1 MTIYILLYHHND
13 INNDYASIEALST
26 NYDEIK
32 NKFNE
37 IKKGLLNEDLKI
49 IEESVNYIKITDSQK
64 EKLFEITIYDDTVS
78 LTSTLNASTSTFKS
92 GHPLSNIL

>member
-13 INNDYASIEALST
+13 INNDYASIEAIST

-37 IKKGLLNEDLKI
+37 IKKGLLNEDLII
-49 IEESVNYIKITDSQK
+49 IEESVNYIKIADSYK
-64 EKLFEITIYDDTVS
+64 EKLFELEIIKE
-78 LTSTLNASTSTFKS
+78 L
-92 GHPLSNIL
+92 I